1 MISVADA
8 RQRVLDALSP
18 LPSEVVPVAEA
29 GGRVLAEDV
38 IARRTQ
44 PPFAVSAMDGWACR
58 AADVATVPASLTEVG
73 YVPAGAAF
81 AGTVGPGQAVRI
93 FTGAPVPA
101 GADCI
106 VIQEDVDAAG
116 KTLTVREGAKSGTYV
131 RPAGL
136 DFKEGEIGVAAGK
149 RLTPADI
156 GLVAAMNWPWLA
168 VRRRPRIAMIATGDE
183 LARPGEPIGPNQ
195 IVSSNALALGAL
207 IREQGGIPVDLGIAR
222 DEEASIHALVDG
234 ARGADMLVTL
244 GGASVGEHDLVRKA
258 LGTRG
263 LELDF
268 WRIAMR
274 PGKPLMFGRV
284 EGVPLLGLPG
294 NPVSS
299 LVCAILFLV
308 PALHRLQGESTAARP
323 PTTALLGRDLGE
335 NDGREDYLRAALSF
349 DAQGRAV
356 ATPFDKQDSSM
367 LSRLARADCLVVRPP
382 RAPAT
387 PAGQSVTILP
397 LSAALTV

>member
-8 RQRVLDALSP
+8 RRRILDALSP
-18 LPSEVVPVAEA
+18 LPPETVAVAEA

-58 AADVATVPASLTEVG
+58 AADVATVPASLTEIG
-73 YVPAGAAF
+73 YVPAGASF
-81 AGTVGPGQAVRI
+81 QGSVGPGQAVRI

-106 VIQEDVDAAG
+106 VIQEDVDANG
-116 KTLTVREGAKSGTYV
+116 KALSIREGAKAGTYV

-136 DFKEGEIGVAAGK
+136 DFKEGELGIAAGK
-149 RLTPADI
+149 RLTPADV

-168 VRRRPRIAMIATGDE
+168 VRRRPRVAMIATGDE

-207 IREQGGIPVDLGIAR
+207 IREQGGIPIDLGIAR
-222 DEEASIHALVDG
+222 DEEASIHALMDG

-308 PALHRLQGESTAARP
+308 PALHRLQGETAAVRP

-335 NDGREDYLRAALSF
+335 NDGREDYLRATLSY
-349 DAQGRAV
+349 DSEGRAV
-356 ATPFDKQDSSM
+356 ATPFDRQDSSM
-367 LSRLARADCLVVRPP
+367 LSRLARADCLLVRAP
-382 RAPAT
+382 RAPA
-387 PAGQSVTILP
+387 ASRGQIVSILP
-397 LSAALTV
+397 LSAILAV

>member
-1 MISVADA
+1 MISVAEA
-8 RQRVLDALSP
+8 RRRILDALAP

-58 AADVATVPASLTEVG
+58 AADVAAVPASLTEIG
-73 YVPAGAAF
+73 YVPAGASF
-81 AGTVGPGQAVRI
+81 EGSVGAGEAVRI
-93 FTGAPVPA
+93 FTGAPVPK

-116 KTLTVREGAKSGTYV
+116 KALTVREGAKAGTYV

-136 DFKEGEIGVAAGK
+136 DFKEGDVGIQAGK

-156 GLVAAMNWPWLA
+156 GLVAAMNWPWAA

-207 IREQGGIPVDLGIAR
+207 VREQGGIPIDLGIAR

-244 GGASVGEHDLVRKA
+244 GGASVGEHDLVRTA

-299 LVCAILFLV
+299 LVCAILFLI
-308 PALHRLQGESTAARP
+308 PALHCLQGETATDRP
-323 PTTALLGRDLGE
+323 PMTAILGRDLAE
-335 NDGREDYLRAALSF
+335 NDGREDYLRSTLTF
-349 DAQGRAV
+349 DAEGRAV

-382 RAPAT
+382 RAPA
-387 PAGQSVTILP
+387 AAKGQTVTILP
-397 LSAALTV
+397 LSVSLAI